1 MEKILLLLQLAA
13 TLFLTGVI
21 WVVQLVQYPFFA
33 YINPASFPKYHDD
46 YRFWITPIVAPPM
59 IIELITAVI
68 LVFYPPQNIDS
79 KLIWLALVLTVIVW
93 ASTFFLQVPLHEKLA
108 AGFEAN
114 AHSALVRTN
123 WLRTAAWSLRSLL
136 VLYFA
141 WQVFRF

>member
-1 MEKILLLLQLAA
+1 
-13 TLFLTGVI
+13 
-21 WVVQLVQYPFFA
+21 
-33 YINPASFPKYHDD
+33 
-46 YRFWITPIVAPPM
+46 M